1 MSTQV
6 ITSERVVTGHSEAQ
20 AATLLARL
28 ERLPITRRLLAI
40 RVVVGLS
47 TFFDAYTIIAIAFA
61 LPQLTQEWGLTP
73 TFVGLI
79 IAASYVGQ
87 LCGALFFGSLAEK
100 IGRIGV
106 LRITIIMFVVMDAAC
121 LFAWNG
127 WSILVIRFLQGL
139 GIGAEVPVASAY
151 INEFVG
157 AKKRGRFFLLYEV
170 IFPIGMMFAGLVGYF
185 LVPLYGWKVMF
196 LIGLIPSALTVPLR
210 WLMPES
216 PRWLTSKGR
225 QQEAEKVVAT
235 FEAEAVRRGM
245 TLAEPIIKP
254 IIAQSASAGGV
265 KELFSEMYK
274 PRTFMLWGLWL
285 TVYTVNNGMIT
296 WFPTLYKT
304 WFHLPLETSL
314 AYGWLTSS
322 CGVVA
327 SVICALLIDK
337 VGRKRWYTWAFMLA
351 IIPLITLCTL
361 GAKSA
366 VEILILGSMTYAI
379 LQTVAFSLYLYSAE
393 LYPTRLRAIGT
404 AFSSAWLRAG
414 SSIGPLLV
422 GFIMS
427 GFGVRFVF
435 IAFAV
440 IALIGGLV
448 TWLFA
453 VETKGKSLEELSP

>member
-1 MSTQV
+1 MSTQAIASDYAV
-6 ITSERVVTGHSEAQ
+6 ASGSAPTPDA
-20 AATLLARL
+20 LLARL
-28 ERLPITRRLLAI
+28 ERLPITRRLKAI
-40 RVVVGLS
+40 RVIVGLS

-106 LRITIIMFVVMDAAC
+106 LRITIIMFVLMDAAC

-127 WSILVIRFLQGL
+127 WSILIIRFLQGV

-170 IFPIGMMFAGLVGYF
+170 IFPIGMMCAGLVGYF
-185 LVPLYGWKVMF
+185 LVPIYGWKVMF
-196 LIGLIPSALTVPLR
+196 LIGLIPSVLTVPLR

-216 PRWLTSKGR
+216 PRWLASKGR
-225 QQEAEKVVAT
+225 LTEADKVVST
-235 FEAEAVRRGM
+235 LESEVIRRGM
-245 TLAEPIIKP
+245 TLPKP
-254 IIAQSASAGGV
+254 EMTVSTVQKAAPEGV
-265 KELFSEMYK
+265 KALFGGIYK

-285 TVYTVNNGMIT
+285 TVYSINNGMIT

-304 WFHLPLETSL
+304 WFNLSLDTSL
-314 AYGWLTSS
+314 AYGWITSS

-327 SVICALLIDK
+327 SVICALMIDR
-337 VGRKRWYTWAFMLA
+337 VGRKRWYTWAFLLA
-351 IIPLITLCTL
+351 IIPLITLSVL

-366 VEILILGSMTYAI
+366 LEILILGSLTYAI
-379 LQTVAFSLYLYSAE
+379 LQTIAFSLYLYAAE

-404 AFSSAWLRAG
+404 AYSSAWLRAG
-414 SSIGPLLV
+414 SSIGPLMV
-422 GFIMS
+422 GFIVS
-427 GFGVRFVF
+427 GYGIRFVF
-435 IAFAV
+435 VTFAV
-440 IALIGGLV
+440 IALIGGLI

-453 VETKGKSLEELSP
+453 IETKGKSLEELSP

>member
-6 ITSERVVTGHSEAQ
+6 IASDNIVTSHSEIKSAE
-20 AATLLARL
+20 LLARL
-28 ERLPITRRLLAI
+28 ERLPITRRLMAI

-127 WSILVIRFLQGL
+127 WSILAIRFLQGL

-170 IFPIGMMFAGLVGYF
+170 IFPIGMMFAGLVGFF
-185 LVPLYGWKVMF
+185 LVPIYGWKVMF
-196 LIGLIPSALTVPLR
+196 LIGLVPSALTVPLR

-225 QQEAEKVVAT
+225 NEQAEKVVAT
-235 FEAEAVRRGM
+235 FEEEAIRRGM
-245 TLAEPIIKP
+245 ELPAPVIKP
-254 IIAQSASAGGV
+254 IVTQQTSANGV
-265 KELFSEMYK
+265 KELFSGMYK
-274 PRTFMLWGLWL
+274 SRTFMLWGLWL
-285 TVYTVNNGMIT
+285 TVYTINNGMIT
-296 WFPTLYKT
+296 WFPTMYKT
-304 WFHLPLETSL
+304 LFHLPLETSL
-314 AYGWLTSS
+314 AYGWITSS

-327 SVICALLIDK
+327 SIFCAFLIDR
-337 VGRKRWYTWAFMLA
+337 VGRKRWYSWAFMLA
-351 IIPLITLCTL
+351 ILPLITLCVL

-366 VEILILGSMTYAI
+366 TEILILGSITYAI
-379 LQTVAFSLYLYSAE
+379 LQTIAFSLYLYSAE

-414 SSIGPLLV
+414 SSVGPLLV
-422 GFIMS
+422 GFIVS

-435 IAFAV
+435 ITFAV

-448 TWLFA
+448 TLLFA
-453 VETKGKSLEELSP
+453 IETKGKSLEELSP

>member
-6 ITSERVVTGHSEAQ
+6 IASDNIITSHSEAES
-20 AATLLARL
+20 AVLLARL

-40 RVVVGLS
+40 RVIVGLS

-106 LRITIIMFVVMDAAC
+106 LRLTIIMFVVMDAAC

-127 WSILVIRFLQGL
+127 WSILAIRFLQGL

-170 IFPIGMMFAGLVGYF
+170 IFPIGMMFAGLVGFF
-185 LVPLYGWKVMF
+185 LVPIYGWKVMF

-216 PRWLTSKGR
+216 PRWLTAKGR
-225 QQEAEKVVAT
+225 QAQAEKVVAM
-235 FEAEAVRRGM
+235 FEDEAIRRGIK
-245 TLAEPIIKP
+245 LPEPNIKSVAP
-254 IIAQSASAGGV
+254 QASSETGFKA
-265 KELFSEMYK
+265 LFSGMYK
-274 PRTFMLWGLWL
+274 SRTFMLWGLWL

-296 WFPTLYKT
+296 WFPTMYKT
-304 WFHLPLETSL
+304 LFHLSLETSL
-314 AYGWLTSS
+314 AFGWITSS
-322 CGVVA
+322 CGVIA
-327 SVICALLIDK
+327 SVVCAFMIDK
-337 VGRKRWYTWAFMLA
+337 VGRKRWYSWAFMLA
-351 IIPLITLCTL
+351 IIPLITLCVL

-366 VEILILGSMTYAI
+366 IEILILGSITYAI

-414 SSIGPLLV
+414 SSVGPLLV
-422 GFIMS
+422 GFIVS

-440 IALIGGLV
+440 IALTGGLV
-448 TWLFA
+448 TLLFA